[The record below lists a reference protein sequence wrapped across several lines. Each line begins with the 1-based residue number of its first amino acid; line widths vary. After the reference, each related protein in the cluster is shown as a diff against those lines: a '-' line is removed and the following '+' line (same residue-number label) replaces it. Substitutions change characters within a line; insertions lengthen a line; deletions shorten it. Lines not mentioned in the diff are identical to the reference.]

1 MSSLCSLWFDAE
13 STKVDAISR
22 NNGLRTVQFTQSRKF
37 NRASLNKGHEFPYW
51 GLNICIDFDL
61 RDLKNGEYEETK

>member
-1 MSSLCSLWFDAE
+1 MD
-13 STKVDAISR
+13 VISR
-22 NNGLRTVQFTQSRKF
+22 NNGVRTVQFTQSPKF